1 MFNRQQ
7 RINVCCEELSNKLR
21 DLCGEK
27 EQMVISHIGTAIKNF
42 IANARYRFV
51 SEDGPKLGI
60 VTLKEPLMHK

>member
-1 MFNRQQ
+1 M
-7 RINVCCEELSNKLR
+7 R

-51 SEDGPKLGI
+51 SEDGPKLGK
-60 VTLKEPLMHK
+60 VTLKEPLMHKWVCFNYMVILLSYFD